1 MSIKKCLV
9 ICMGLFLNLISFKA
23 QAADIDFKWSE
34 LRLFLSNNS
43 YTDDNSSLNNLGTTD
58 NIEKMKSFAGFGLEA
73 DAKLN
78 SWFKVGT
85 RFKGIFNSVYPP
97 GSTASYIQLSQ
108 YSAGLLGRVPLVDS
122 NTVLVD
128 IFAELGASNNK
139 IEVKTS
145 ASGSAEFTKDSVF
158 FQRVGASVGLGWPS
172 FKIFAEAGQ
181 EFHKIESLNK
191 SGSLVN
197 TVNSVD
203 LSGPYI
209 SAGLIISGMPS
220 WIKPGG
226 ISTGK

>member
-9 ICMGLFLNLISFKA
+9 ICAGLFLNLISFKV

-34 LRLFLSNNS
+34 LRLFLSNNR
-43 YTDDNSSLNNLGTTD
+43 
-58 NIEKMKSFAGFGLEA
+58 
-73 DAKLN
+73 
-78 SWFKVGT
+78 T

-158 FQRVGASVGLGWPS
+158 FQRVGASLGLGWSS

-181 EFHKIESLNK
+181 EFHKIDNLNK
-191 SGSLVN
+191 SGSLVAA
-197 TVNSVD
+197 VSSVD
-203 LSGPYI
+203 LSGPYV
-209 SAGLIISGMPS
+209 SVGLVISGMPS